1 MSIEANATCYLCH
14 FNKHV
19 ETALTLGDDATA
31 SAFARD
37 LMRIYLDAAEGTSSP
52 VFTPL
57 VSELY
62 QKYYHLDPDRFKE
75 EKEASN
81 RYALQ
86 RMPDIAARVE
96 QAPDRLYAGLQFA
109 LLGNYIDF
117 SALHKQ
123 VSFEKL
129 DSLLETAQDLQV
141 EQASYESL
149 KADLTAGKKLLYI
162 TDNAGE
168 ICFDR
173 IFAEEIAKAYPHLEI
188 TFCVRG
194 GPSQNDATRADAEL
208 AGIPFPIIDNG
219 NLVAGTELSQL
230 SQTARTAMEQA
241 DVIIAKGQGNTET
254 LYGCGYNIYYIFLV
268 KCIRFQKLF
277 NRPQLT
283 PMLLREKELRLP

>member
-1 MSIEANATCYLCH
+1 MSIEINATCYLCH

-19 ETALTLGDDATA
+19 ETALTLGDQETATA
-31 SAFARD
+31 FAKE
-37 LMRIYLDAAEGTSSP
+37 LMQLYLDAPKGTSSP

-62 QKYYHLDPDRFKE
+62 QKYYGLDPDRFKE

-81 RYALQ
+81 RYALA
-86 RMPDIAARVE
+86 RMEDISARVAN
-96 QAPDRLYAGLQFA
+96 APDRLYAGLQFA

-117 SALHKQ
+117 SALHKE

-129 DSLLETAQDLQV
+129 DNLLEKAQNLQV
-141 EQASYESL
+141 EAAPYEAL
-149 KADLTAGKKLLYI
+149 KADLQAGKKLLYI

-173 IFAEEIAKAYPHLEI
+173 VFAEEIARAYPHLEI

-208 AGIPFPIIDNG
+208 AGITFPIIDNG
-219 NLVAGTELSQL
+219 NLVAGMELTQL
-230 SQTARTAMEQA
+230 SAEAKDAMDTA
-241 DVIIAKGQGNTET
+241 DVIISKGQGNVET
-254 LYGCGYNIYYIFLV
+254 LYGCGYNIYYAFLV
-268 KCIRFQKLF
+268 KCKRLEDFF
-277 NRPQLT
+277 GYPMFT
-283 PMLLREKELRLP
+283 PVLVRDSRK